1 VVEVNQI
8 DCTIYIGIPIK
19 CLELYL
25 KLKAHLW
32 TNRNPK
38 SLNSKHVVKK
48 LVSLEIAIL
57 AFKLANFDLRTK
69 SWNIDKTAIKG
80 KMIWSMRNP
89 CFEDKRS
96 IQQLVVNVCKI
107 SARPNVSTI
116 SRCFKA
122 SSATILVHCKYCQ
135 NVMAWCRSEM
145 SLVIPLHAPKISLSQ
160 WDLSETGNILNCQ

>member
-1 VVEVNQI
+1 MPIATWKFWQSLNYWNPYEAHMNSHNNKSKILNLYLKWYKSTKQTAQVI
-8 DCTIYIGIPIK
+8 CIGILIK

-48 LVSLEIAIL
+48 LVPLEIAIL

-69 SWNIDKTAIKG
+69 SWNIEKTAIKG

-89 CFEDKRS
+89 CFEDKE
-96 IQQLVVNVCKI
+96 
-107 SARPNVSTI
+107 
-116 SRCFKA
+116 A
-122 SSATILVHCKYCQ
+122 SNS
-135 NVMAWCRSEM
+135 
-145 SLVIPLHAPKISLSQ
+145 
-160 WDLSETGNILNCQ
+160 